1 MRKSTSF
8 TRLAT
13 RWVLI
18 GSAMGALTSTRIAQ
32 AQPNHEDRVQ
42 NEVFDDDLLNADLGT
57 PYGTWEFPRRHGP
70 RVMLLRPRTSFVP
83 ELLKSVEHI

>member
-18 GSAMGALTSTRIAQ
+18 GSALGALTSTRNAQ
-32 AQPNHEDRVQ
+32 AQPKHEDRVQ

-57 PYGTWEFPRRHGP
+57 PYGEPIFTRPRGP
-70 RVMLLRPRTSFVP
+70 RITLIRPRTSFVP
-83 ELLKSVEHI
+83 ELLKSIEHI